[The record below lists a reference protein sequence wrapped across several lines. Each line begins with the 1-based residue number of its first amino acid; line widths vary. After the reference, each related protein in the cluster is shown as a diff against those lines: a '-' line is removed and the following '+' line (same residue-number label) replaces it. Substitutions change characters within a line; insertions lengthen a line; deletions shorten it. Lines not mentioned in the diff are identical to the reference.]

1 MTVDYFGTYFI
12 RDGFDLTRLVNDDL
26 FQPVRIFFQSR
37 HYVSAVKL
45 LMVAVSSLGFVEFG
59 NVKENTFIKL
69 LERYADLASVGVT
82 AEELWGGDYRSIPAT
97 ERLMPPGALS
107 TGRGGR
113 CRTSRFSG
121 GSWR

>member
-1 MTVDYFGTYFI
+1 MCTAASATVTGRSAEEMTVDYFGTYFI

-26 FQPVRIFFQSR
+26 FPPVRISFQSR

-59 NVKENTFIKL
+59 NVKENTFVKL

-82 AEELWGGDYRSIPAT
+82 AEELWGGLPLDPR
-97 ERLMPPGALS
+97 R
-107 TGRGGR
+107 
-113 CRTSRFSG
+113 RTFDAPRRAVYG
-121 GSWR
+121 